1 VTGVDEKRLE
11 SLFSTLG
18 VEERKGFLASIV
30 AALTRGLREE
40 ERQEIVRAALAGNGS
55 DQRLSGMVEH

>member
-1 VTGVDEKRLE
+1 MTIVDEQRLE

-18 VEERKGFLASIV
+18 VEERKGFLSSIV

-40 ERQEIVRAALAGNGS
+40 ERQEIVRAALAGNGT
-55 DQRLSGMVEH
+55 DERLSGMVDR